1 MPSLPPV
8 SMDLSGLY
16 ISAVDLG
23 FPERGFKPTKR
34 GFVFNF
40 FYLIFPNFPHENETI
55 GSKSATASLQNE

>member
-16 ISAVDLG
+16 ISAVDPG
-23 FPERGFKPTKR
+23 FLEGGSNSPRGDSFST
-34 GFVFNF
+34 

-55 GSKSATASLQNE
+55 GSKSATASLQNYE